1 MDEVKEM
8 VDCVEIG
15 VFDEGLP
22 LELSVGEGVL
32 AGLLL

>member
-1 MDEVKEM
+1 M